1 MSSRPPHPP
10 AATPSRPSFAEENA
24 MRIASESLTHYD
36 QASDTYHCSY
46 GPPVPAVT
54 VHDAER
60 GLLVRVEPR
69 SRQVV
74 GFSIPEFKA
83 WYAANVARRRR
94 FEIDLPSVWPLEGD
108 RAGRRGRLSA
118 RRRRPRWSSV
128 HCPNRLSARSHE
140 GA

>member
-1 MSSRPPHPP
+1 MSSQTPPGGDPG
-10 AATPSRPSFAEENA
+10 RPSFAEENA

-69 SRQVV
+69 TRQVV
-74 GFSIPEFKA
+74 GFSIPDFKA
-83 WYAANVARRRR
+83 WYAANVPDGGD
-94 FEIDLPSVWPLEGD
+94 FEVDLPAAWPPEGEGEE
-108 RAGRRGRLSA
+108 AGDPS
-118 RRRRPRWSSV
+118 
-128 HCPNRLSARSHE
+128 
-140 GA
+140 